1 MTTRALGR
9 LLFIL
14 ALAPLPARA
23 QTSNER
29 ARRLLE
35 DGREYRQAKKMT
47 QAIAAFSDIVTSFPE
62 TDSAD
67 DALLELGRY
76 YMDDL
81 ADADKAKQAFEQVTK
96 TYAQSDG
103 APGAYYSLGL
113 ITLGRATTSAE
124 LDDAMAQF
132 TRVQS
137 LYPRSQWVGHA
148 LYGMGRVHRKA
159 GKLEDAI
166 EYLRRVVLEY
176 PRSEA
181 APAAQFEIGR
191 CYAVLGNARQ
201 AMEEFQQVRNRFP
214 DGGDWPARA
223 LDQITALWRL
233 HGEGQPSLRFDPT
246 YTLTLGD
253 ILKDVSAL
261 VMSADGTLWLASGKT
276 RAAVPVLDGKP
287 GSSLMLEEP
296 QALSISP
303 RGEIVVAG
311 RLAVRI
317 GVKDTKAFAVP
328 ADKPGEM
335 ESLEKITAAVQLP
348 GGTILVADDRRK
360 RVFRY
365 DPQSRFQGPFP
376 DAKER
381 AVTRMSLDAEG
392 GIVML
397 DERDK
402 SVRVF
407 DVSGRQLRAIGA
419 RGTGY
424 EIKRP
429 VDVAVDELRNTYIAD
444 AEGGIYIFGP
454 AGQLVT
460 VVAGT
465 GEMRRPRAL
474 TLEADGALLV
484 YDEKAEKV
492 LRYR

>member
-1 MTTRALGR
+1 LTTRAHG
-9 LLFIL
+9 LLLLIL
-14 ALAPLPARA
+14 ALAPLPASA
-23 QTSNER
+23 QSSSER

-35 DGREYRQAKKMT
+35 DGREYRQRKMMT
-47 QAIAAFSDIVTSFPE
+47 QAIAAFGDIVTSFPE
-62 TDSAD
+62 SDSAD
-67 DALLELGRY
+67 DALLELGDY
-76 YMDDL
+76 YLNDL
-81 ADADKAKQAFEQVTK
+81 ADVEKARAAFEQVTK

-103 APGAYYSLGL
+103 APGAYYWLGF
-113 ITLGRATTSAE
+113 ITLNRATTSAE

-137 LYPRSQWVGHA
+137 LYPRSQWVGSA

-159 GKLEDAI
+159 GKLEEAI
-166 EYLRRVVLEY
+166 EYQRRVVLEY
-176 PRSEA
+176 PVSPA

-214 DGGDWPARA
+214 EKSDWPARA
-223 LDQITALWRL
+223 LDQITSLWRL
-233 HGEGQPSLRFDPT
+233 HGEGQPSLRYDSS
-246 YTLTLGD
+246 YSLAVGE
-253 ILKDVSAL
+253 ILKDVSSIL
-261 VMSADGTLWLASGKT
+261 MTPEGTLWLGSGKA
-276 RAAVPVLDGKP
+276 RAAVPIADGKP
-287 GSSLMLEEP
+287 GASVALEEP
-296 QALSISP
+296 RALALSP

-317 GVKDTKAFAVP
+317 GPKDIKAFAVP
-328 ADKPGEM
+328 ADKVGEM
-335 ESLEKITAAVQLP
+335 ENLEKITAAVQLP
-348 GGTILVADDRRK
+348 GGILLVADEKRK

-365 DPQSRFQGPFP
+365 DAQSRFQGPFP

-381 AVTRMSLDAEG
+381 EVTRLSLDGEG

-419 RGTGY
+419 KGAGY
-424 EIKRP
+424 EIKKP

-484 YDEKAEKV
+484 YDERAEKV